1 MALVVLGLGGT
12 PPSMAPKS
20 ITFHGRRNTIKK
32 MLIGLGRLTGIAY
45 LCRGIFGVI
54 HYSFL
59 FVAVG
64 LMG

>member
-1 MALVVLGLGGT
+1 
-12 PPSMAPKS
+12 MAPKS